1 MKGFPVWFDGNI
13 SQNDI
18 KTALEAA
25 GLYLR
30 ARNGI
35 MFVAKIPESLKAEP
49 EYEPS

>member
-13 SQNDI
+13 SQGELRDI
-18 KTALEAA
+18 LQAA
-25 GLYLR
+25 GLVAR
-30 ARNGI
+30 AKNGI